1 MVPLLVGKLGI
12 LRRACRWFRFDL
24 VHTGRVRGGGYLIVI
39 KGKSQGPFACPLPD
53 TSMSAVIEAWGGIS
67 STDAAAASSGL
78 GALYAGT
85 GDFSRGVSDASR
97 IRF

>member
-1 MVPLLVGKLGI
+1 
-12 LRRACRWFRFDL
+12 
-24 VHTGRVRGGGYLIVI
+24 
-39 KGKSQGPFACPLPD
+39 
-53 TSMSAVIEAWGGIS
+53 MSAVIEAWGGIS